1 MHGKPPPGNIQK
13 LYRFENPRNELIV
26 ACLSG
31 PAYEQKMAADS
42 RDVPLWDVISAKT
55 VSEDLSGCMSPI
67 ARLLTLYQEPWRQQ
81 PSVSALPSNLW
92 GILNY

>member
-1 MHGKPPPGNIQK
+1 MLIYGMHGKPPPGNIQK

-42 RDVPLWDVISAKT
+42 RDIPF
-55 VSEDLSGCMSPI
+55 E
-67 ARLLTLYQEPWRQQ
+67 
-81 PSVSALPSNLW
+81 
-92 GILNY
+92 